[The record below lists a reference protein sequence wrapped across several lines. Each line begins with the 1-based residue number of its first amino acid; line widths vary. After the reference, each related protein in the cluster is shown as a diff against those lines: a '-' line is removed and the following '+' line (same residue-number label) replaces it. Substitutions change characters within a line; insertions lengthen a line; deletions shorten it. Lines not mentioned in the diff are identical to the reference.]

1 MHQVGVGVL
10 GPVFRTYDPAHD
22 RLVAVK
28 VFRLDITPEQ
38 VQTLVKALRRL
49 IDADLSH
56 PAIVTPITVGVEDDV
71 PYLAQEYVTAESLD
85 VALRHYAPATVETAL
100 PFVQHLAEAI
110 DAAHERGIAHG
121 GLHLRDIFVSPEEV
135 YTTGFGVV
143 TALEAI
149 GLKGPIRRPYTAPE
163 IIAGR
168 AWGAEADRFAL
179 AAVTYELLTGK
190 RAAGTGEQV
199 NQRLAAIEGIAY
211 QDGLQAVFATGLADA
226 PETRYSSAVGF
237 VAALRAAVGHAGGQ
251 EEEPVAPD
259 LFTGLDSQ
267 RETTQEAWDEQSIVD
282 AGMKP
287 TEDEDNQADLGTEGA
302 GDDLATSELREGAVE
317 ETDPALSV
325 DDRGLT
331 VDASEFQLPLEGTPV
346 AEDADPQEL
355 RGPRSETDAGDVEV
369 EVEEG
374 EAEEESEVRGAPV
387 QIAGSYGS
395 VTFDD
400 GGLDVGD
407 AADQNDVGFA
417 ASVDEQS
424 GDTAVIGAA
433 VGPAGNRSD
442 RRSTRVV
449 SLLAVAAIAAVA
461 AYGVGLR
468 LGAPD
473 DADDREL
480 GAPQSAWPAGRDFSE
495 VAVGDAEPVP
505 EDVAVV
511 VPDTPVELE
520 MTPTPL
526 VDPAMPPELPP
537 VVVREAPELPQT
549 PDPETG
555 FVEPETGSGWLLIR
569 TTPPGASVVVDGLA
583 RGRTPLSLEDV
594 PFGTHRVRVSYTGY
608 GSETREVSLS
618 RDAGVASVGIDLV
631 KSRTS
636 SEIAVGTGS
645 LQVESRPNGAR
656 VMVDGRLVGTTP
668 VVVPDLA
675 DGSHRVR
682 VERDGYQAWATT
694 VDVSPSDQIRV
705 AASLE
710 RVTRR

>member
-38 VQTLVKALRRL
+38 VQTLVKALQRL
-49 IDADLSH
+49 IDAGLSH
-56 PAIVTPITVGVEDDV
+56 PAIVTPIAVGVEDDV
-71 PYLAQEYVTAESLD
+71 PYLAQDYVTAESLD
-85 VALRHYAPATVETAL
+85 VAMRHYAPATVETAL

-121 GLHLRDIFVSPEEV
+121 GLHLRDIFVTPEEV
-135 YTTGFGVV
+135 YATGFGVV
-143 TALEAI
+143 NALEAI

-168 AWGAEADRFAL
+168 VWGAEADRFAL

-199 NQRLAAIEGIAY
+199 NQRLSAIEGIAD
-211 QDGLQAVFATGLADA
+211 QDGLQTVFATGLADT

-251 EEEPVAPD
+251 EEELVAPD

-267 RETTQEAWDEQSIVD
+267 RETTQEAWDEQPIVD

-287 TEDEDNQADLGTEGA
+287 TEDEDNQADLGTEGG
-302 GDDLATSELREGAVE
+302 GDDLATPELREGAVE

-331 VDASEFQLPLEGTPV
+331 IDTSEFELPLEGTPV

-369 EVEEG
+369 EDEAE

-387 QIAGSYGS
+387 QIAGSYGN

-407 AADQNDVGFA
+407 AADQDDVGYA
-417 ASVDEQS
+417 ASVDQSS
-424 GDTAVIGAA
+424 GDTALIGAA
-433 VGPAGNRSD
+433 VGPAGNRSGW
-442 RRSTRVV
+442 RSTRAVV

-480 GAPQSAWPAGRDFSE
+480 GAPQSAAPAGRDFSE
-495 VAVGDAEPVP
+495 AAVGDAEPVP
-505 EDVAVV
+505 ADVAVV
-511 VPDTPVELE
+511 VPDTPVESE
-520 MTPTPL
+520 MVSTPL

-537 VVVREAPELPQT
+537 VVVREAPESPQT
-549 PDPETG
+549 L
-555 FVEPETGSGWLLIR
+555 EPETGSGWLLIR

-594 PFGTHRVRVSYTGY
+594 PFGTHRVSVSYTGY
-608 GSETREVSLS
+608 GPETREVSLS

-631 KSRTS
+631 ESRTS

-645 LQVESRPNGAR
+645 LQVESRPNGAQ

-675 DGSHRVR
+675 GGSHRVR
-682 VERDGYQAWATT
+682 VERDGYQAWVTT
-694 VDVSPSDQIRV
+694 VDVPPSDRVRV

-710 RVTRR
+710 RVPRQ